1 MNNDRVNRD
10 IGIERVMIMSSSN
23 NHPCIRLYCES
34 IMNLRV
40 NTVIIFKGTIM
51 SGI

>member
-10 IGIERVMIMSSSN
+10 ISIEKVMIMSSSN

-40 NTVIIFKGTIM
+40 GNTTL